1 MHLLILKPF
10 QKPTLFSLYVLLVI
24 VLLLL
29 WWNFTNIEIMFGN
42 YGNFHTY
49 ADIIFSMI
57 IVFCFPLF
65 LIGITYKGL
74 LFGVRE
80 TIGGKNG
87 IGASGGIIGTIIS
100 GASCCGSTLAIYFGL
115 IPLMTLLPYDGLE
128 IKLFAVIGLLWANYD
143 LYKYL
148 EVCRIKK

>member
-29 WWNFTNIEIMFGN
+29 WWNFTNIEIMFWN

-65 LIGITYKGL
+65 LIGITYKWL
-74 LFGVRE
+74 LFWVRE

-87 IGASGGIIGTIIS
+87 IGASGGIIWTIIS

-128 IKLFAVIGLLWANYD
+128 IKLFAVIWLLWANYD
-143 LYKYL
+143 LYKNL
-148 EVCRIKK
+148 ELCRMKK

>member
-1 MHLLILKPF
+1 MYLLILKPF
-10 QKPTLFSLYVLLVI
+10 QKPTLFSLYVFLVI

-29 WWNFTNIEIMFGN
+29 WWNFTNIEIMFWN

-65 LIGITYKGL
+65 LIGITYKWL
-74 LFGVRE
+74 LFWVRE
-80 TIGGKNG
+80 TIGWKNG
-87 IGASGGIIGTIIS
+87 IGASGGIIWTIIS

-128 IKLFAVIGLLWANYD
+128 IKLFAVIWLLWANYD

>member
-1 MHLLILKPF
+1 MYLLILKPF
-10 QKPTLFSLYVLLVI
+10 QKPTLFSLYVFLVI

-29 WWNFTNIEIMFGN
+29 WWNFTNIEIMFWN

-65 LIGITYKGL
+65 IIGITYKWL
-74 LFGVRE
+74 LFWVRE
-80 TIGGKNG
+80 TIGWKNG
-87 IGASGGIIGTIIS
+87 IGASGGIIWTIIS
-100 GASCCGSTLAIYFGL
+100 GASCCGWTLAIYFGL

-128 IKLFAVIGLLWANYD
+128 IKLFAVIWLLWANYD

>member
-29 WWNFTNIEIMFGN
+29 WWNFTNIEIMFWN

-65 LIGITYKGL
+65 LIGITYKWL
-74 LFGVRE
+74 LFWVRE

-87 IGASGGIIGTIIS
+87 IGASGGIIWTIIS

-128 IKLFAVIGLLWANYD
+128 IKLFAVIWLLWANYD

>member
-1 MHLLILKPF
+1 MYLLILKPF
-10 QKPTLFSLYVLLVI
+10 QKPTLFSLYVFLVI

-29 WWNFTNIEIMFGN
+29 WWNFTNIEIMFWN

-65 LIGITYKGL
+65 LIGITYKWL
-74 LFGVRE
+74 LFWVRE
-80 TIGGKNG
+80 TIGWKNG
-87 IGASGGIIGTIIS
+87 IGASGGIIWTIIS
-100 GASCCGSTLAIYFGL
+100 GASCCGWTLAIYFGL

-128 IKLFAVIGLLWANYD
+128 IKLFAVIWLLWANYD

>member
-10 QKPTLFSLYVLLVI
+10 QKPTLFSLYVFLVI

-29 WWNFTNIEIMFGN
+29 WWNFTNIEIMFWN

-65 LIGITYKGL
+65 LIGITYKWL
-74 LFGVRE
+74 LFWVRE
-80 TIGGKNG
+80 TIGWKNG
-87 IGASGGIIGTIIS
+87 IGASGGIIWTIIS

-128 IKLFAVIGLLWANYD
+128 IKLFAVIWLLWANYD

>member
-29 WWNFTNIEIMFGN
+29 WWNFTNIEIMFWN

-65 LIGITYKGL
+65 LIGITYKWL
-74 LFGVRE
+74 LFWVRE
-80 TIGGKNG
+80 TIGWKNG
-87 IGASGGIIGTIIS
+87 IGASGGIIWTIIS

-128 IKLFAVIGLLWANYD
+128 IKLFAVIWLLWANYD